1 MITTEQ
7 LKNKKEFYQAKLNEL
22 ITKDVDVE
30 INKRLNAMRE
40 KVQKE
45 VCEEIEAD
53 VKKCNHYLD
62 VIDELLTE
70 DKEETNEE
78 PISESIEPSTEE
90 YINIESYV
98 DNTNEEVNYV
108 N

>member
-7 LKNKKEFYQAKLNEL
+7 LKNKKEIYQSKLNEL
-22 ITKDVDVE
+22 MTKDVDAE

-40 KVQKE
+40 KVKKE

-62 VIDELLTE
+62 VINEL
-70 DKEETNEE
+70 
-78 PISESIEPSTEE
+78 ISED
-90 YINIESYV
+90 IESGCYRA
-98 DNTNEEVNYV
+98 
-108 N
+108 

>member
-7 LKNKKEFYQAKLNEL
+7 LKNKKEFYQSKINEL
-22 ITKDVDVE
+22 MSKDVDAEV
-30 INKRLNAMRE
+30 NKRLNAMRE

-45 VCEEIEAD
+45 VCEEIESD

-62 VIDELLTE
+62 VIDELISE
-70 DKEETNEE
+70 DVEPEKEE
-78 PISESIEPSTEE
+78 ESTTEYVNVE
-90 YINIESYV
+90 TYV
-98 DNTNEEVNYV
+98 DNSNMEVDYV

>member
-7 LKNKKEFYQAKLNEL
+7 LKNKKEIYQSKLNEL
-22 ITKDVDVE
+22 MTKDVDAE

-53 VKKCNHYLD
+53 VKKCNYYLD
-62 VIDELLTE
+62 VINEL
-70 DKEETNEE
+70 
-78 PISESIEPSTEE
+78 ISEDI
-90 YINIESYV
+90 
-98 DNTNEEVNYV
+98 
-108 N
+108 